1 MPESG
6 LRSAVT
12 RTRANARLLRQKQG
26 QCSTSIC
33 AESQKRE
40 RERERQHMCDRSVHC
55 AVRAQRGSGGEVD
68 KDEGDDET
76 ESKII

>member
-12 RTRANARLLRQKQG
+12 RARAPAKAEVRAMQYE
-26 QCSTSIC
+26 STC
-33 AESQKRE
+33 RETERE
-40 RERERQHMCDRSVHC
+40 RERERQHMCDRSVHY
-55 AVRAQRGSGGEVD
+55 AVRAQRGSGNVVG

-76 ESKII
+76 ENKVN

>member
-1 MPESG
+1 
-6 LRSAVT
+6 
-12 RTRANARLLRQKQG
+12 
-26 QCSTSIC
+26 
-33 AESQKRE
+33 
-40 RERERQHMCDRSVHC
+40 MCDRSVHC